1 MKINLRAPFLIC
13 LLTAFVCG
21 AAFGYS
27 LEKELKTGA
36 KVAKEVE
43 KEMPPS
49 DNEAAQKAIEE
60 LGAKFMPHIER
71 KDVPYH
77 FKVVEAKGVMNAFAL
92 PGGYVYFTE
101 RMWQILTPEERAAVM
116 AHEIT
121 HSDKRHAITAQRKA
135 NQRALWSLPLVV
147 LGPVGMNVM
156 AVGNVMISMR
166 YSRKQEQEADEA
178 GMDLL
183 VKAGFDPA
191 GSVTS
196 MKKLRAIENEYNK
209 YEISSVFSDHPETQ
223 KRIDYL
229 TARAVK
235 YGSKPEDLEVK
246 PFDDPAAIGKVAKI
260 LADLGGVEA
269 SLTIKAAYGDKFVVK
284 KMLYDD
290 ASKTAKPVKVADAV
304 SMASGRYVTLLLTP
318 VDVYEKADIAVGD
331 GIYLEPETEEA
342 ETPADS
348 GEEKGKKE

>member
-1 MKINLRAPFLIC
+1 MKTEIALAVASVGMALSVAFPFPAQAGEIEDRFVYVGCGLGNREKVDKTIDVVRRAAKLGFNGLVLQGDIQYAWMAPEHERKNLARL
-13 LLTAFVCG
+13 
-21 AAFGYS
+21 
-27 LEKELKTGA
+27 
-36 KVAKEVE
+36 KVAC
-43 KEMPPS
+43 
-49 DNEAAQKAIEE
+49 
-60 LGAKFMPHIER
+60 
-71 KDVPYH
+71 
-77 FKVVEAKGVMNAFAL
+77 
-92 PGGYVYFTE
+92 
-101 RMWQILTPEERAAVM
+101 
-116 AHEIT
+116 
-121 HSDKRHAITAQRKA
+121 
-135 NQRALWSLPLVV
+135 
-147 LGPVGMNVM
+147 
-156 AVGNVMISMR
+156 
-166 YSRKQEQEADEA
+166 DEA

-229 TARAVK
+229 TARAVR

-348 GEEKGKKE
+348 GEERGKKE